1 MSLAEIIGQEK
12 AIRILTG
19 VLERKRLA
27 SSYIFCGEPGI
38 GKKLTALN
46 FAKALNCL
54 KDRKDSDALS
64 VMRNELLPPQP
75 PLARGGITGEPFQDS
90 SPITHHASRIK
101 AFDACDQCE
110 SCLKINS
117 GSHPDLLLVA
127 PEDRQIK
134 IDEIRLIDDALS
146 FRPFEGRKK
155 IVIVDDADTMNIAAA
170 NAFLKTLEEPPGD
183 SVLVLI
189 SSRPDRLP
197 ATIRSRCSRVNFFAL
212 SLGTCKQVLR
222 GKVPDEELE
231 LLTRLSMGRPGLALS
246 SDLKEEIAWFS
257 GLLKAMLNAEKDSWA
272 SREEMDKWF
281 GYVLTMMRD
290 AAVLRITGEASQL
303 INADLGEHIYKLG
316 KYKELQVIIDI
327 YKELSQLKGLLM
339 FNLNKSLTWNYTA
352 SLLRKGLVV

>member
-19 VLERKRLA
+19 VLERNRIA

-46 FAKALNCL
+46 FAKALNCQKSETSPGL
-54 KDRKDSDALS
+54 LAPDSGFS
-64 VMRNELLPPQP
+64 TR
-75 PLARGGITGEPFQDS
+75 S
-90 SPITHHASRIK
+90 
-101 AFDACDQCE
+101 DACDQCE
-110 SCLKINS
+110 SCLKINA

-183 SVLVLI
+183 SVIVLI

-212 SLGTCKQVLR
+212 SPGSCKQVLR

-231 LLTRLSMGRPGLALS
+231 TLARLSMGKPGLALS

-281 GYVLTMMRD
+281 EYVLTMMRD

-303 INADLGEHIYKLG
+303 INTDLRTSGNMSINWENTRSCRL
-316 KYKELQVIIDI
+316 
-327 YKELSQLKGLLM
+327 
-339 FNLNKSLTWNYTA
+339 
-352 SLLRKGLVV
+352 

>member
-1 MSLAEIIGQEK
+1 MSFAEIIGQGK
-12 AIRILTG
+12 AVRILTG
-19 VLERKRLA
+19 VLERKRIA

-54 KDRKDSDALS
+54 KDRDALS
-64 VMRNELLPPQP
+64 VMRDESLPPQP
-75 PLARGGITGEPFQDS
+75 PPLAKVGITGGDS
-90 SPITHHASRIK
+90 SLLTPHSLPV
-101 AFDACDQCE
+101 DSCDQCE
-110 SCLKINS
+110 SCMKINS

-134 IDEIRLIDDALS
+134 IEEIRLIDDALS

-155 IVIVDDADTMNIAAA
+155 IVIVDDADTMNIASA

-183 SVLVLI
+183 SVIVLI

-212 SLGTCKQVLR
+212 SLGHCKQVLR

-231 LLTRLSMGRPGLALS
+231 TMARLSAGKPGLALS
-246 SDLKEEIAWFS
+246 TDLKEEIVWFS

-281 GYVLTMMRD
+281 EYVLTMMRD
-290 AAVLRITGEASQL
+290 AAVFRITGDASQL
-303 INADLGEHIYKLG
+303 INADMADLREYVHKLG
-316 KYKELQVIIDI
+316 KYTELQVIIDI
-327 YKELSQLKGLLM
+327 YKELSLVKGLLM